1 MNKQIAKKQFKSK
14 NKKNSGT
21 SFQSDI
27 VINEDGE
34 IAISFFGPEL
44 LHLLNRSIEFDC
56 NRSWALPVFE
66 PRHFETLLE
75 LIKKEYENCLLCPKE
90 CGYDRVKNAHANC
103 GDWELKV
110 SNFGL
115 SFGDEK
121 EISNGG
127 GSGVLFLNGCPLTC
141 PSCIN
146 EEKVR
151 DNKSMTSIETCL
163 QMCESL
169 YQKGANNIQILS
181 PSVSLP
187 HLRTI
192 LQILKNLSFP
202 LPIIL
207 KSSGHESVKELRKLE
222 GLVDIY
228 IPDYKFATS
237 SFWEKESG
245 ALCYHDTFIECLE
258 EMYRQVGSTCKNDK
272 DIMTKGVMIRHVLNP
287 FLKAD
292 EKKFISDFLNQQ
304 RKDIYISILNNFVQ
318 LD

>member
-1 MNKQIAKKQFKSK
+1 MNNPSEKKQLK
-14 NKKNSGT
+14 NKKNSSP

-34 IAISFFGPEL
+34 IFISFFGPEL
-44 LHLLNRSIEFDC
+44 LHLLDRTIEFDC
-56 NRSWALPVFE
+56 NRNWSLPEFA
-66 PRHFETLLE
+66 PGYFDKTIK
-75 LIKKEYENCLLCPKE
+75 LIKNEYQNCLLCPKE
-90 CGYDRVKNAHANC
+90 CGYDRVKNAHPNC
-103 GDWELKV
+103 GDWELKI
-110 SNFGL
+110 SNFGI

-151 DNKSMTSIETCL
+151 DNTSMTSIEACL
-163 QMCESL
+163 KMCESL

-192 LQILKNLSFP
+192 LQLLKNLSFP

-207 KSSGHESVKELRKLE
+207 KSSGHESLKELKKLE

-228 IPDYKFATS
+228 IPDYKFSTS
-237 SFWEKESG
+237 RFWEKESG
-245 ALCYHDTFIECLE
+245 ANRYHETFIECLE
-258 EMYRQVGSTCKNDK
+258 EMYRQVGSTQKNEK
-272 DIMTKGVMIRHVLNP
+272 DIITKGVMIRHVLNP

-292 EKKFISDFLNQQ
+292 EKKIISEFLSAQK
-304 RKDIYISILNNFVQ
+304 KDIHVSILDNFVI